1 MKKTLLLLA
10 CLSIAI
16 ISNAQLSVSSNGKV
30 KIGSNPNSSGA
41 LLQVG
46 NPYYNSSNV
55 GIICSPT
62 TMSGKNNIGIAGC
75 ISTHSNFSNDKNYGV
90 LGVVDSVN
98 VSHGRNYGV
107 CGMIGP
113 IGQNVYGGAGVYATN
128 YTYYFASPTN
138 IQGSYA
144 AYFNGPVNIRGNFTS
159 SNIFIP
165 TDSRLNENVVSLNNS
180 RDGGS
185 NTLNN
190 ILGMNVIEYNVKSRL
205 IEEMS
210 EVSNQDNDEEMRN
223 TYESL
228 KKEEAKMCSRR
239 HYGIDAE
246 ELQNIY
252 PDLVLVGQDGYLSV
266 NYVELV
272 PLLIRSIQELKAEVD
287 ELKGENDAMK
297 ARSTALEDNETT
309 GIGDATSIPAA
320 ASLAQNTPNPFSERT
335 TIRFTLPENV
345 QNSYIC
351 IFNMN
356 GKLQKKIPV
365 NSSMDS
371 IIISSYELSPGM
383 YLYSL
388 IIGGQELDTKKMI
401 IS

>member
-1 MKKTLLLLA
+1 M
-10 CLSIAI
+10 
-16 ISNAQLSVSSNGKV
+16 
-30 KIGSNPNSSGA
+30 
-41 LLQVG
+41 
-46 NPYYNSSNV
+46 
-55 GIICSPT
+55 
-62 TMSGKNNIGIAGC
+62 
-75 ISTHSNFSNDKNYGV
+75 
-90 LGVVDSVN
+90 
-98 VSHGRNYGV
+98 
-107 CGMIGP
+107 
-113 IGQNVYGGAGVYATN
+113 
-128 YTYYFASPTN
+128 
-138 IQGSYA
+138 
-144 AYFNGPVNIRGNFTS
+144 
-159 SNIFIP
+159 
-165 TDSRLNENVVSLNNS
+165 
-180 RDGGS
+180 
-185 NTLNN
+185 
-190 ILGMNVIEYNVKSRL
+190 
-205 IEEMS
+205 
-210 EVSNQDNDEEMRN
+210 
-223 TYESL
+223 
-228 KKEEAKMCSRR
+228 
-239 HYGIDAE
+239 
-246 ELQNIY
+246 
-252 PDLVLVGQDGYLSV
+252 
-266 NYVELV
+266 

-388 IIGGQELDTKKMI
+388 IIGGQEIDTKKMI

>member
-165 TDSRLNENVVSLNNS
+165 TDSR
-180 RDGGS
+180 
-185 NTLNN
+185 
-190 ILGMNVIEYNVKSRL
+190 
-205 IEEMS
+205 
-210 EVSNQDNDEEMRN
+210 
-223 TYESL
+223 
-228 KKEEAKMCSRR
+228 
-239 HYGIDAE
+239 
-246 ELQNIY
+246 
-252 PDLVLVGQDGYLSV
+252 
-266 NYVELV
+266 
-272 PLLIRSIQELKAEVD
+272 
-287 ELKGENDAMK
+287 
-297 ARSTALEDNETT
+297 
-309 GIGDATSIPAA
+309 
-320 ASLAQNTPNPFSERT
+320 
-335 TIRFTLPENV
+335 
-345 QNSYIC
+345 
-351 IFNMN
+351 
-356 GKLQKKIPV
+356 
-365 NSSMDS
+365 
-371 IIISSYELSPGM
+371 
-383 YLYSL
+383 
-388 IIGGQELDTKKMI
+388 
-401 IS
+401 